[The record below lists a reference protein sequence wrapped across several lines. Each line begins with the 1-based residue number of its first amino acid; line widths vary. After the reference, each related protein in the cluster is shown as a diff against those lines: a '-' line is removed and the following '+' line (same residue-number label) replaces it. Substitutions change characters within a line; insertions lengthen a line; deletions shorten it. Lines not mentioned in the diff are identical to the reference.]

1 MINRRLKAG
10 RYASMREG
18 RSTVRFH
25 PMGMKFT
32 GSKGEKGNSLRPVP
46 KEAAVVQRVFRE
58 FLAGRTQSAIAA
70 GLNRCGI
77 PSARGKRWT
86 VSSIQSLLRNA
97 HYAGYTVSGFRPSKK
112 ILRNGQLVT
121 TRPRNSDLQLYPG
134 RHDALISKEDYHRAM
149 EILRTHQAPPV
160 PKKSGASNPLS
171 GLVIC
176 SCCGKNMQ
184 GDLCRMVRARSF
196 SAQPG
201 AASQSPT
208 MPMRLNRLFCR
219 NFKNG
224 FPDLPSKSPIH
235 STSCLNSKASAAHF
249 PQSINRFPF
258 WKAVNKR
265 PVNSS
270 NPGYTPQN
278 FFKAVKPH
286 LLKNVP
292 RCYLL
297 KPN

>member
-1 MINRRLKAG
+1 MAYSCPAGNIRWSRREYQMINRRLKAG

-18 RSTVRFH
+18 
-25 PMGMKFT
+25 KYI
-32 GSKGEKGNSLRPVP
+32 GSVPPYGYEIYRLKGEKGNSLRPVP
-46 KEAAVVQRVFRE
+46 KEGAVVQRVFRE

-176 SCCGKNMQ
+176 SCCGKKMQ
-184 GDLCRMVRARSF
+184 RRPLPNGQGAQLLCA
-196 SAQPG
+196 
-201 AASQSPT
+201 T
-208 MPMRLNRLFCR
+208 HIMP
-219 NFKNG
+219 
-224 FPDLPSKSPIH
+224 DI
-235 STSCLNSKASAAHF
+235 
-249 PQSINRFPF
+249 RFPVS
-258 WKAVNKR
+258 ALPKR
-265 PVNSS
+265 YCGMGSSSPHDRGIRIYSSIPV
-270 NPGYTPQN
+270 
-278 FFKAVKPH
+278 AMMH
-286 LLKNVP
+286 
-292 RCYLL
+292 
-297 KPN
+297 